1 MELLCPAG
9 NLPALKAAI
18 ENGADAVYIGLKDD
32 TNARHFAGLNFT
44 EKKLQEAVS
53 FVHQHRRKL
62 HIAINTFAHPDGYAR
77 WQRAVDMAAQLGA
90 DALILAGSGKQIV
103 LSTLALV
110 QASSELG
117 ELKRYVENGEFLI
130 EASDLGVVNMCAER
144 KLPFVAGHALN
155 CYNAVTLK
163 ILLKQGMMRWCMP
176 VELSRDWLVNLLNQC
191 DELGI
196 RNQFEVEVLSYGHL
210 PLAYSARCFTARSE
224 DRPKDECETCCIKY
238 PNGRNVLSQE
248 NQQVFVLNGI
258 QTMSGYVYNL
268 GNELTSMQGLVDVV
282 RLSPQGTD
290 TFAMLDAFRAN
301 ENGAAPLPLTANSDC
316 NGYWRRL
323 AGLELQA

>member
-1 MELLCPAG
+1 MKYSLASAVVLAKRDAG
-9 NLPALKAAI
+9 RFYQQAATSS
-18 ENGADAVYIGLKDD
+18 ADVIYLG
-32 TNARHFAGLNFT
+32 
-44 EKKLQEAVS
+44 EAVCS
-53 FVHQHRRKL
+53 KRRATKVGDWL
-62 HIAINTFAHPDGYAR
+62 E
-77 WQRAVDMAAQLGA
+77 MAKS
-90 DALILAGSGKQIV
+90 LAGSGKQIV

-130 EASDLGVVNMCAER
+130 EASNLGVVNMCAER
-144 KLPFVAGHALN
+144 KLPVRGRARAE
-155 CYNAVTLK
+155 
-163 ILLKQGMMRWCMP
+163 LLQRGDAENIAQTGVQLRSCMP

-268 GNELTSMQGLVDVV
+268 GNELASMQGLVDVV
-282 RLSPQGTD
+282 RLSPGTD